1 MRSDRLRL
9 QDTLDAIDVVEQYL
23 PADRAAFDRDPPVQ
37 SHVYRHVMI
46 IGEAVWQLSQ
56 PLKDANPQVPWKQIA
71 GMRHVMVHDYF
82 KVDWD
87 IVYETAKTHVPALRP
102 HVEAMLRSLP
112 PDDAGKR

>member
-1 MRSDRLRL
+1 M
-9 QDTLDAIDVVEQYL
+9 
-23 PADRAAFDRDPPVQ
+23 
-37 SHVYRHVMI
+37 
-46 IGEAVWQLSQ
+46 
-56 PLKDANPQVPWKQIA
+56 PWKQIT

-112 PDDAGKR
+112 PEDPGTP